1 METAHQNNKY
11 DKKNTDLR
19 TTGIDPNFWYPI
31 VRTTELKTG
40 KAIEIQFA
48 GTSIVVVRPK
58 LGAVY
63 ALENKCA
70 HRQVPLH
77 VGTVSNNGIKS
88 FYFVLIKQCI

>member
-1 METAHQNNKY
+1 MQTAYQDIKY
-11 DKKNTDLR
+11 DKKDTGLR

-31 VRTTELKTG
+31 VRSTELKAG
-40 KAIEIQFA
+40 KALDIEFA

-70 HRQVPLH
+70 
-77 VGTVSNNGIKS
+77 I
-88 FYFVLIKQCI
+88 I